1 MKSLYIII
9 VLVLV
14 IGGFFYWYQA
24 SKADIGSLNIYQG
37 NADILRKE
45 KNIAGRTGSTI
56 KLKDTIRVAKDSRV
70 SIVLKDGS
78 VIRLEAG
85 SEVGVSELEYNGTKI
100 KKALFDLRLGRL
112 WSHVEPLEAGGS
124 YNVQTPT
131 VVATIRGTIFNVDY
145 MQIKSVIYVDD
156 HEVGTFLKLLPE
168 LF

>member
-85 SEVGVSELEYNGTKI
+85 S
-100 KKALFDLRLGRL
+100 
-112 WSHVEPLEAGGS
+112 
-124 YNVQTPT
+124 
-131 VVATIRGTIFNVDY
+131 
-145 MQIKSVIYVDD
+145 
-156 HEVGTFLKLLPE
+156 
-168 LF
+168 